1 MLARLTIQNGEAAGR
16 TYWFHQVVT
25 TIGRTNG
32 NNLIISGRTVS
43 RRHARL
49 WFDNGQWFLED
60 LQSANGTSVN
70 NVRISY
76 QPVALKDGD
85 IIHFGDEVVLFNIAY
100 K

>member
-1 MLARLTIQNGEAAGR
+1 MFRPWHLRVDHLSCSSLTKSSLATHPQGALIRTLTDE
-16 TYWFHQVVT
+16 
-25 TIGRTNG
+25 
-32 NNLIISGRTVS
+32 LIVPTRGSD
-43 RRHARL
+43 

-70 NVRISY
+70 NMRISY

-85 IIHFGDEVVLFNIAY
+85 IINFGDEVVLFNIAY

>member
-1 MLARLTIQNGEAAGR
+1 M
-16 TYWFHQVVT
+16 T

-85 IIHFGDEVVLFNIAY
+85 IINFGDEVVLFNIAY